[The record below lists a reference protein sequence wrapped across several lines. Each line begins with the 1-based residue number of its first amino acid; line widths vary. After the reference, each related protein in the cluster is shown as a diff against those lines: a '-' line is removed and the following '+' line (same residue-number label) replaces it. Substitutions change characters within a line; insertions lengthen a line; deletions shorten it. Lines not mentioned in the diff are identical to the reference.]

1 MRVAFGLLLEI
12 SFTLSLGIQ
21 EYDSYGSYWAQP
33 QVNQINTEIQD
44 YSPNYQTTSPNLRQD
59 IIDFCA
65 AIGLVPSQTLLTGAG
80 VSKTNHDVLS
90 VLLDAKNCNE

>member
-1 MRVAFGLLLEI
+1 MAMKVAFGVFLAI
-12 SFTLSLGIQ
+12 NFNLSLGTQ

-33 QVNQINTEIQD
+33 QVNQISTEIQD

-59 IIDFCA
+59 IVDFCV

-90 VLLDAKNCNE
+90 IPLEAKN